1 MRHKSNELAN
11 LLIPDQQQFS
21 FKPRFSKHKNFYTK
35 QPIFDLH
42 YITPT
47 QQYAKIILNKIC
59 HIDKKAI
66 VNDRSESS
74 YQKRKHFSV
83 DVGFTSRQSIQKK
96 QIRIKPIQ
104 QPNLSADLQISDK
117 DWLAFILD

>member
-11 LLIPDQQQFS
+11 LLISDQQPFS
-21 FKPRFSKHKNFYTK
+21 FKPRFSKQKNFYTK

-59 HIDKKAI
+59 HINKKAI
-66 VNDRSESS
+66 VNDRSKSS
-74 YQKRKHFSV
+74 YQSENIF
-83 DVGFTSRQSIQKK
+83 QQCILEK
-96 QIRIKPIQ
+96 QIRIKLIK
-104 QPNLSADLQISDK
+104 QPNLSADLQKSDK